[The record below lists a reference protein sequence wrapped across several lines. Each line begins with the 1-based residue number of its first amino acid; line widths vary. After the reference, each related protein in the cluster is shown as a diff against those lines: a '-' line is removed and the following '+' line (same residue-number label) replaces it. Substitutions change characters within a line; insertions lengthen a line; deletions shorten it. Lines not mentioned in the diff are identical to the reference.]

1 MSIISNVV
9 VADTVTVTDT
19 DTFAWL
25 VPTASSSTA
34 QRALLLPSNAGLVLR
49 GASIPAHLAAHLL
62 PHASLNN
69 DDEKPLD
76 GIALNAAAVVRLS
89 FSQTTKHPGCF
100 TIGTDPSACD
110 IVLPAYP
117 LPHQASSFPCPHT
130 SLSSSSSSSD
140 VGEAVSGSSAPFISR
155 QHCALTFDD
164 AARLVL
170 HDFSARGTAVWFG
183 WESAGD
189 MVDHTW
195 VLGGPPASTSS
206 DPDPGLD
213 PESAAAAAPPAMP
226 PRIVIDIQGASFQL
240 IPNVPLAASDPA
252 AYRAK
257 VESFCAPQSQ
267 PPASVPQC
275 PPPDPLASSMPW
287 LVDDPALAAADWVRK
302 SLLSGSPPRVFKHVV
317 VKAHD
322 PVAVQEVYLWNVAR
336 PWEPMVRASA

>member
-9 VADTVTVTDT
+9 VADTVIDTDT

-69 DDEKPLD
+69 NDNKPLD
-76 GIALNAAAVVRLS
+76 GSALTAAAVVRLS
-89 FSQTTKHPGCF
+89 FSQTTKQPGCF

-117 LPHQASSFPCPHT
+117 LPHQSSSFLTPHA
-130 SLSSSSSSSD
+130 SLSSSSSSD
-140 VGEAVSGSSAPFISR
+140 VGESVSGSSAPFISR

-206 DPDPGLD
+206 DPDPDLD

-226 PRIVIDIQGASFQL
+226 TRIVIDIQGARFQL

-267 PPASVPQC
+267 PPA
-275 PPPDPLASSMPW
+275 MPW